1 MGGPHIFGV
10 PMALRKTKATSARSG
25 PSTPIETSVPSFVN
39 EQARQSRKST
49 YTSTGIQGTRGQ
61 YSYTSISKDP
71 SLGGISASDMATES
85 GTLVATR
92 DEEAERLL
100 FTIHQK
106 ASSQLLGNQ
115 NDESSQD
122 SESRTDQ
129 TTQSLRGYRSSSTL
143 RSFYDPQKIPLS
155 VSQQTSNSSARDF
168 ALRKGCP
175 PVVSTEKP
183 ISQSPRWRKTLD
195 VSTPK
200 STKTGLIRLDL
211 SMLFPKPSSRHD
223 RLIPPQIGGG
233 PSDAVSGPLVMPPA
247 VPLGPSTNQRHR
259 LDIANANKAP
269 PLLRKFSEP
278 ALSLDTQ
285 ESSRMSVR
293 TPKSGIRHW
302 IDNFEDKDLEDIDQ
316 YGNTEPRTP
325 TRRDPQPR
333 SKIMPAE
340 LEAYYHNPYDTSLQD
355 KRFDPN
361 TGRSQSRLK
370 MLSTTERRT
379 VNPTQ
384 EELRLVLHNSQF
396 RSKHPGSTRA
406 KNHTT
411 HFQKRRSNPFDEI
424 DVHKDSVLWLSSSD
438 DESEV
443 EDSPQSDIG
452 STIPGIRDSL
462 TIGSSDNSEA
472 EIGTAHAIKTKRPKL
487 EQDSPRG
494 ENRRLASRVSKY
506 SIKTVNIPERHSSK
520 IFSLLSDQSRPLP
533 NTQEGSVATSSIP
546 ATPSE
551 LVGNYLHSP
560 TSTSQKHNS
569 VTRLMTVTP
578 QEQSLLEAIRS
589 KRASKRQNIFLE
601 TFPRT
606 LELEQSESNVS
617 TRRPHT
623 SGVGGHSAS
632 FFHPSQESVP
642 TMAPFHN
649 HRRSI
654 SAGELL
660 ESNGTESRK
669 SCSIDLIT
677 SRRGSLAYS
686 SLPSSSSQESPRTP
700 TLESTLDTST
710 RRANSSTKRYSTLP
724 TNYPR
729 HSRMRTGSSGVI
741 VLENLDD
748 DSGSRLKP
756 DDLPIWLFN
765 GWFDKP
771 GLAVLH

>member
-10 PMALRKTKATSARSG
+10 PVALRKTKATSVRSG
-25 PSTPIETSVPSFVN
+25 PSTPIETSLPSLVK
-39 EQARQSRKST
+39 EQATQSRKST
-49 YTSTGIQGTRGQ
+49 YTSTRIQGTREQ

-85 GTLVATR
+85 STLVATA
-92 DEEAERLL
+92 DEEAGRLL
-100 FTIHQK
+100 LSIHQK

-115 NDESSQD
+115 NDESSQN
-122 SESRTDQ
+122 SEGRTDQ
-129 TTQSLRGYRSSSTL
+129 TTQSLRGCRSSSTL

-183 ISQSPRWRKTLD
+183 TSQSPRWRKTLD

-211 SMLFPKPSSRHD
+211 SMLFPKPSSRHGH
-223 RLIPPQIGGG
+223 LTPSQIGGG
-233 PSDAVSGPLVMPPA
+233 PSDAVSEQLVMPPA
-247 VPLGPSTNQRHR
+247 VPLGPSTSEKHR
-259 LDIANANKAP
+259 LNIANANKAS
-269 PLLRKFSEP
+269 PLLRKSSEP
-278 ALSLDTQ
+278 ALSLSTQ
-285 ESSRMSVR
+285 ESSRMSAR
-293 TPKSGIRHW
+293 TPKSGIKHW
-302 IDNFEDKDLEDIDQ
+302 IDNFEDNDLEDVDQ
-316 YGNTEPRTP
+316 RENAEPRPP
-325 TRRDPQPR
+325 TSRDTQPR

-340 LEAYYHNPYDTSLQD
+340 LEAYYHNPYNTSLQD
-355 KRFDPN
+355 KRLDPN
-361 TGRSQSRLK
+361 IGSSQSRLK
-370 MLSTTERRT
+370 MLPTTERRT

-384 EELRLVLHNSQF
+384 EELRLVLHNRDF
-396 RSKHPGSTRA
+396 RSKHPGTTPA

-411 HFQKRRSNPFDEI
+411 HIQRRRSNPFDEI

-438 DESEV
+438 DESEA

-494 ENRRLASRVSKY
+494 ESRSQASRVSKY
-506 SIKTVNIPERHSSK
+506 SIKTVNIPERHSSR
-520 IFSLLSDQSRPLP
+520 IFSFVSDQSRTLP
-533 NTQEGSVATSSIP
+533 NTREGSVAASSIP

-560 TSTSQKHNS
+560 TSASQKRNS

-589 KRASKRQNIFLE
+589 KQASRRQNIILE

-606 LELEQSESNVS
+606 SELEQGESNVS

-632 FFHPSQESVP
+632 FFHLSQASVP
-642 TMAPFHN
+642 TVASFHN

-654 SAGELL
+654 SASELL
-660 ESNGTESRK
+660 ESTGTESRK

-686 SLPSSSSQESPRTP
+686 SLPSSSSQESPPTP

-748 DSGSRLKP
+748 DSSSRLKP
-756 DDLPIWLFN
+756 DDLPIWVFN

>member
-10 PMALRKTKATSARSG
+10 PMALRKTKATSVRSG
-25 PSTPIETSVPSFVN
+25 PSTSIETNVPSLVK
-39 EQARQSRKST
+39 EQATQSRKST

-85 GTLVATR
+85 GTLVATA
-92 DEEAERLL
+92 DEEAGHLL
-100 FTIHQK
+100 FTIRQK
-106 ASSQLLGNQ
+106 PSSQLLGNQ
-115 NDESSQD
+115 NDESSQN

-175 PVVSTEKP
+175 SVVSTEKP
-183 ISQSPRWRKTLD
+183 ISQSPRWRKT
-195 VSTPK
+195 PK

-211 SMLFPKPSSRHD
+211 STLFPKPSSRHD
-223 RLIPPQIGGG
+223 HLIASQIGRG
-233 PSDAVSGPLVMPPA
+233 PSDAVSEQRVMPPG
-247 VPLGPSTNQRHR
+247 VPLGPSTSQMHR
-259 LDIANANKAP
+259 LNIANADKAP
-269 PLLRKFSEP
+269 PLLRKSSEP
-278 ALSLDTQ
+278 ALSLNTQ
-285 ESSRMSVR
+285 ESSRMSAR
-293 TPKSGIRHW
+293 TSKSGIKHW
-302 IDNFEDKDLEDIDQ
+302 IDNFEDKGLEDVGQ
-316 YGNTEPRTP
+316 YGNAEPRPP
-325 TRRDPQPR
+325 TSRDTQPR

-340 LEAYYHNPYDTSLQD
+340 LEGYYHNPYNTSLQN
-355 KRFDPN
+355 KRLNPN
-361 TGRSQSRLK
+361 TGSSQSRLK

-384 EELRLVLHNSQF
+384 EESRLVLHNSEF
-396 RSKHPGSTRA
+396 RSKHPRPTPA

-411 HFQKRRSNPFDEI
+411 HFQRRRSNPFDEI

-438 DESEV
+438 DESEA

-472 EIGTAHAIKTKRPKL
+472 EIGTAHAVKTKRPKL
-487 EQDSPRG
+487 EQGSPRG
-494 ENRRLASRVSKY
+494 ESRSLASRVSKY
-506 SIKTVNIPERHSSK
+506 SIKTVNIPERHSSR
-520 IFSLLSDQSRPLP
+520 IFSLLSDQSSPLP
-533 NTQEGSVATSSIP
+533 NTQEGSVAASSIP

-560 TSTSQKHNS
+560 TSASQKHNS

-589 KRASKRQNIFLE
+589 KQASRRQNIILE

-606 LELEQSESNVS
+606 SELEQGENNVS

-623 SGVGGHSAS
+623 SGVGGHSAP
-632 FFHPSQESVP
+632 FFHLSQESVP
-642 TMAPFHN
+642 TVAPFHN

-660 ESNGTESRK
+660 EFNRTESRT
-669 SCSIDLIT
+669 SYSIDLVT

-686 SLPSSSSQESPRTP
+686 SLPSSSSQESPPTP

-710 RRANSSTKRYSTLP
+710 RKANSSTKRYSTLP

-748 DSGSRLKP
+748 DSSSHLKP
-756 DDLPIWLFN
+756 DDLPIWVFN